1 MFFVALALVRIGQM
15 TLRALDIQQ
24 MQRFLVPYLA
34 AAVLA
39 LSTVSIHWYF
49 VEFTPMHRY
58 GGYNGMV
65 ATAIGKQA
73 HEELGEDWRMYFFGP
88 PRMYIG
94 FGSIPYIAHEVEG
107 EDIHQPLTEPPGPGF
122 IRTDKHAAFIFLPE
136 RRAELELLQQT
147 YPGGEVEVVPSP
159 VPDQED
165 PLYILYRVPREQ
177 LE

>member
-1 MFFVALALVRIGQM
+1 VQRQ
-15 TLRALDIQQ
+15 
-24 MQRFLVPYLA
+24 QRFLVPYLA
-34 AAVLA
+34 AAVLV
-39 LSTVSIHWYF
+39 LSAVSIHWYF
-49 VEFTPMHRY
+49 VEFTPMRRY

-65 ATAIGKQA
+65 ATVLGKYA
-73 HEELGEDWRMYFFGP
+73 HEELGEDWRMYFFGA

-94 FGSIPYIAHEVEG
+94 FGSIPYIANEVEG
-107 EDIHQPLTEPPGPGF
+107 EDIHQPLTDPPEPGF
-122 IRTDKHAAFIFLPE
+122 VRTDKHAAFIFLPE